1 MVGFGID
8 GPPYRLNCASSTAD
22 DKDSLPFGVLAV
34 KLGRVED
41 LSVEFLLVWQVRSLR
56 VTTCSHSCNDTIEPA
71 VAWSLTIQRPCL
83 SFEIEVTRVSNY
95 VRSSPYRLYPT

>member
-8 GPPYRLNCASSTAD
+8 GPLHRLDCASSTAD

-41 LSVEFLLVWQVRSLR
+41 LSVEFLLVWQLPQKRP
-56 VTTCSHSCNDTIEPA
+56 TE
-71 VAWSLTIQRPCL
+71 LTLWTVSEIPQVIKTLTQSPSAQQRALETYFTPTA
-83 SFEIEVTRVSNY
+83 SFKHPFCRTGS
-95 VRSSPYRLYPT
+95 